1 MKKKIKL
8 LLIAIMLATS
18 AGRVKAQEISGLS
31 PLFPYDT
38 RLAGGISGLSPYFAF
53 ETRLAGGISGLSPLF
68 TFESRMAGGINGL
81 SPFFLFE
88 SRLSGGI
95 AGLSPLFA
103 FESRMAMPISGLSP
117 FFAFDNRL
125 GMPIAGS
132 SSFFPFDV
140 QPPEVSLYSPN
151 GSEVFSNS
159 ELMPVSWLTDSI
171 DSPVAINIYLITYPD
186 STIYHLVE
194 DLYYELYLHVEL
206 PYIFTDKAKVKITG
220 RDLMGNIGSDISDD
234 YFIIADLPSV
244 ITVLPTQVSEVTA
257 HLGGNVTESGGLD
270 VSLRGLAYTTDIE
283 NGGVWIE
290 IPFGSG
296 MGSYSAMIE
305 GLEPGTTYY
314 VRAYAAN
321 SAGTGYGEI
330 LSFTTVEKFECP
342 AQLLHEG
349 QWYETITAGG
359 QCWMK
364 QSLNVGQMI
373 NSYSQQTNNGII
385 EKYCQKNEESNC
397 GIYGGLYTW
406 HEMMQYGNQAGA
418 QGICPGNW
426 HIPDDEA
433 WKTLEGTADSQYEP
447 GDPVWD
453 GTHWRGFDA
462 GKNLKSVSGWQTNS
476 GTDLLGFTALPGGT
490 YDSGSFYHLGSY
502 AFFWTS
508 TESGSN
514 QAWHRS
520 MFHQY
525 HEVYRMAFNKT
536 DAYSV
541 RCLKNSGE
549 FAAPPVVATLPANTI
564 SLDSAAVGGNV
575 TGDGGAIIFERG
587 IYWGYEPNPVA
598 NGVKLTIGNGTGE
611 YNTEIGILQPGATCY
626 VQAYARNYAGTGY
639 GQEVS
644 FYVSPYLVDTINV
657 LRGGPPDTNPLA
669 VPVQITGVNANPYTT
684 NLNAWTGG
692 WQAPQA
698 VYDQGTYVNAP
709 DFWSNIQGQYNT
721 GSTWHN
727 PQAGTGYGILVVDMN
742 EVRHLL
748 NISVFQMFADGKTT
762 HIAFAGH
769 PESGLTPPDAF
780 HSEWVEFLPKT
791 GLGAGTNFNTHIGN
805 PDKFIVDV
813 HTRYVKIMA
822 WNDGSL
828 GHQSYIELKGVKMFA
843 EKLVPS
849 VPVVSTAVP
858 TGITVSTAIVGGNV
872 TGDGGLEVTGRGVY
886 WGIESNPQNTGTQLP
901 VGSGAGEF
909 STELTGLDETTTYYV
924 AAYAS
929 NALGTA
935 FGDVESFNTLTIAPI
950 NYDSLALVALYN
962 ATGGLNWT
970 NNTNWLSAPLTT
982 WFGITMENDRVKT
995 IDLSSNNLTG
1005 TLPQELGYL
1014 TELKELTLD
1023 YNQISGNIPPETG
1036 SLSNLERLYLKSN
1049 QLSGSIPSTLGQLGN
1064 LILLNLSV
1072 NELSG
1077 ALPPE
1082 LGSLQNLIEMVLF
1095 ENQLTGAIPP
1105 HLGNLQNLEILYLS
1119 GNSISGNIPVSLGSL
1134 SNLTG
1139 LYLSSNQL
1147 SGSIPDELGNLSSL
1161 IMLDLGSNQLSG
1173 EIPFSLH
1180 GMWDLIYLYL
1190 GNNQLED
1197 VIPGIICNEMLSLQH
1212 LTLHNNNFGE
1222 ASCEEINCLI
1232 NSQVWENF
1240 IHSPQNDG
1248 FSFPDSCI
1256 FCVDVFAD
1264 AWTDDYLIC
1273 EDQYAMLYGWTEDA
1287 VSTLWETTGDGNFQ
1301 DPYALQTEYYPGPFD
1316 IETGHVDF
1324 YFTAFA
1330 QEPCTGETA
1339 GTYIDIVKS
1348 PVAYAGPDATVE
1360 YGQNY
1365 TLESAWANNYSELV
1379 WFASTEGGYFDDES
1393 SINPTYFPSIDDLMQ
1408 GCIEISLTAFAIDPC
1423 STASED
1429 WMTLCFIS
1437 QSISV
1442 PQGWSG
1448 ISSYVLPVQPDIEI
1462 MLEPFNDKIVI
1473 MSNFEGMFFPGEN
1486 INTLYEWDITSG
1498 YQIKAMEAFAINLVG
1513 ENLEGTDLWKGPGWS
1528 YLPVLSSCEVD
1539 LEELFQLNFNLVIVK
1554 EIAGPGVYWPEYGI
1568 NTIGYLLPGKAYFIY
1583 LADDEQI
1590 IYPDCNPQWSCGD
1603 LLVDERDGQ
1612 TYATVQI
1619 GEQCWMK
1626 ENLKATTY
1634 RDGTPIEF
1642 SGNDSTSWYFITEG
1656 AYAWYNN
1663 DIGWKDSY
1671 GALYNWNAVNSDFGL
1686 CPSGWHVPDDI
1697 EWWELLVFVADTN
1710 YALAGNLLKSCRQIN
1725 SPLGGFCN
1733 TAVHPRW
1740 DEDTTNVN
1748 FGTDIVGF
1756 SGLPGGM
1763 YDSFTAGLYI
1773 DLGDNGMWW
1782 TSTFHN
1788 AQIPPFIASAWAYG
1802 LSIDYGS
1809 LNRNDPLTMT
1819 GLSVR
1824 CLKD

>member
-1 MKKKIKL
+1 MNKQIKL

-31 PLFPYDT
+31 PLFSYDT

-53 ETRLAGGISGLSPLF
+53 ETRLAGGVSGLSPLF
-68 TFESRMAGGINGL
+68 TFESRMAGGISGL

-95 AGLSPLFA
+95 AGLSPFFAFESRLSGGISGLSPLFA
-103 FESRMAMPISGLSP
+103 FESRMADPITGLSP
-117 FFAFDNRL
+117 FFALDIRL

-132 SSFFPFDV
+132 SSFFPFDL
-140 QPPEVSLYSPN
+140 VSPMVTLHFPN
-151 GSEVFSNS
+151 GGEVYINTQPV
-159 ELMPVSWLTDSI
+159 LVSWVSTDDNLKSN
-171 DSPVAINIYLITYPD
+171 PVTISLFTQPD
-186 STIYHLVE
+186 SMVYILGEHLLYKGYAGLSLPDIYTDQAKIRVVSE
-194 DLYYELYLHVEL
+194 DE
-206 PYIFTDKAKVKITG
+206 
-220 RDLMGNIGSDISDD
+220 MGNYGMDESDGYI
-234 YFIIADLPSV
+234 IIASRPSV
-244 ITVLPTQVSEVTA
+244 LTSEPFDISEVTA
-257 HLGGNVTESGGLD
+257 VVGGNVVDHGGLD
-270 VSLRGLAYTTDIE
+270 VSLRGLAYTTDID
-283 NGGVWIE
+283 NGGDWTE

-385 EKYCQKNEESNC
+385 EKYCQNNEESNC
-397 GIYGGLYTW
+397 EIYGGLYTW

-490 YDSGSFYHLGSY
+490 YGSGSFYHLGSY

-520 MFHQY
+520 IFHQY

-669 VPVQITGVNANPYTT
+669 VPVQIAGVNANPYTT
-684 NLNAWTGG
+684 NLNSWTGG

-698 VYDQGTYVNAP
+698 VYDQGAFVNDP
-709 DFWSNIQGQYNT
+709 DYWSNIQGQYNT
-721 GSTWHN
+721 GSTWNN

-769 PESGLTPPDAF
+769 PETGLTPPDAF
-780 HSEWVEFLPKT
+780 HGEWVEFLPKT
-791 GLGAGTNFNTHIGN
+791 GLGAGTNFNSHIGS

-843 EKLVPS
+843 EKIIPS

-909 STELTGLDETTTYYV
+909 SNELTGLDETTTYYV

-962 ATGGLNWT
+962 ATDGLNWT

-1023 YNQISGNIPPETG
+1023 YNQISGNIPSETG

-1161 IMLDLGSNQLSG
+1161 IMLDLSSNQLSG

-1180 GMWDLIYLYL
+1180 WMWDLMYLYL
-1190 GNNQLED
+1190 GDNQLED
-1197 VIPGIICNEMLSLQH
+1197 IIPGIICNEMLSLQH

-1232 NSQVWENF
+1232 NRQVWENF

-1248 FSFPDSCI
+1248 FIFPDSCI

-1316 IETGHVDF
+1316 IENGHVDF

-1339 GTYIDIVKS
+1339 GTSIDIVRI
-1348 PVAYAGPDATVE
+1348 PVAYAGPDATVLF
-1360 YGQNY
+1360 GQSY
-1365 TLESAWANNYSELV
+1365 TFEQAWAENYEEIF
-1379 WFASTEGGYFDDES
+1379 WFAETEGGYFDD
-1393 SINPTYFPSIDDLMQ
+1393 NTLLHPTYYPSAWDSIQGCVEIVMIVTGMEPCWQTDAGVTLFFSNLPELTTAPVSEITASTAVSGGHVSHDGGSDVIERGVVWSVFPDPDLLNNDGFTNDGEGTGAFVSEVSGLEPLTLYYIRAYATNMAGTAYGEQFEFSTTVPTHLQLIDLMLDHNTDTCFAASQ
-1408 GCIEISLTAFAIDPC
+1408 TVILGGDEGGFTASAGSIVVVVAGNNILFQPVTNIENGAFFHAYITPDSTYCQQSRSLPAAEIIVNQEYNIALIHSANESPFRIFPNPSTGIVTIEIADSALGFDLMIEVFN
-1423 STASED
+1423 STAYLEKRI
-1429 WMTLCFIS
+1429 L
-1437 QSISV
+1437 
-1442 PQGWSG
+1442 
-1448 ISSYVLPVQPDIEI
+1448 LPAGTI
-1462 MLEPFNDKIVI
+1462 
-1473 MSNFEGMFFPGEN
+1473 
-1486 INTLYEWDITSG
+1486 
-1498 YQIKAMEAFAINLVG
+1498 YQINLK
-1513 ENLEGTDLWKGPGWS
+1513 DLIPG
-1528 YLPVLSSCEVD
+1528 
-1539 LEELFQLNFNLVIVK
+1539 I
-1554 EIAGPGVYWPEYGI
+1554 
-1568 NTIGYLLPGKAYFIY
+1568 YLLR
-1583 LADDEQI
+1583 I
-1590 IYPDCNPQWSCGD
+1590 IS
-1603 LLVDERDGQ
+1603 
-1612 TYATVQI
+1612 
-1619 GEQCWMK
+1619 
-1626 ENLKATTY
+1626 
-1634 RDGTPIEF
+1634 
-1642 SGNDSTSWYFITEG
+1642 
-1656 AYAWYNN
+1656 
-1663 DIGWKDSY
+1663 
-1671 GALYNWNAVNSDFGL
+1671 
-1686 CPSGWHVPDDI
+1686 
-1697 EWWELLVFVADTN
+1697 
-1710 YALAGNLLKSCRQIN
+1710 
-1725 SPLGGFCN
+1725 
-1733 TAVHPRW
+1733 
-1740 DEDTTNVN
+1740 
-1748 FGTDIVGF
+1748 
-1756 SGLPGGM
+1756 
-1763 YDSFTAGLYI
+1763 
-1773 DLGDNGMWW
+1773 
-1782 TSTFHN
+1782 HN
-1788 AQIPPFIASAWAYG
+1788 KT
-1802 LSIDYGS
+1802 GS
-1809 LNRNDPLTMT
+1809 HKLIKL
-1819 GLSVR
+1819 
-1824 CLKD
+1824 